1 MVTFSDQ
8 ANAYLAWL
16 KARNTPAKA
25 TSIATIQSLL
35 SCHATPYIGELPLAG
50 IDNQTMREL
59 VSKIVQRGSI
69 SPNSI
74 ALVVKFVKRVIANA
88 KDDRG
93 NQLYPRAWNH
103 EHIDVPKRIKRNQP
117 TTSREK
123 IESCLWAA
131 QPTIYELLATLA
143 ATGMRKGE
151 SLFLKVDDFDSR
163 NGVLH
168 IHGTRSRFGESSPKT
183 EDGER
188 QIDLH
193 PDIAAMLRRMVGART
208 AGYLFE
214 LEAGRGMTDD
224 ELRWWFGKM
233 GIKPHSL
240 RRFRITWLRRQG
252 CNEDMLRLWI
262 GHAEGVRK
270 KTVTDEYSFLR
281 EDLEFRQRL
290 VREVGLGF
298 TLPAVA
304 APHRSAPQ
312 RQEAV
317 AAVSA

>member
-1 MVTFSDQ
+1 MPGAIS
-8 ANAYLAWL
+8 
-16 KARNTPAKA
+16 
-25 TSIATIQSLL
+25 SIR
-35 SCHATPYIGELPLAG
+35 GRG
-50 IDNQTMREL
+50 I
-59 VSKIVQRGSI
+59 
-69 SPNSI
+69 
-74 ALVVKFVKRVIANA
+74 
-88 KDDRG
+88 
-93 NQLYPRAWNH
+93 H
-103 EHIDVPKRIKRNQP
+103 EHIDVPKRVKKKQP

-123 IESCLWAA
+123 IESCLQTA
-131 QPTIYELLATLA
+131 QPVIYELLATLA

-151 SLFLKVDDFDSR
+151 ALFLKVSDFDSR
-163 NGVLH
+163 NGILH

-188 QIDLH
+188 QVDLH
-193 PDIAAMLRRMVGART
+193 PDIAAMLWRMVGERT

-214 LEAGRGMTDD
+214 MEAGSGMTDD
-224 ELRWWFGKM
+224 ELRWSFGKM

-281 EDLEFRQRL
+281 EDLEFRKRI
-290 VREVGLGF
+290 VREAALGF
-298 TLPAVA
+298 HLPAIA
-304 APHRSAPQ
+304 APHSAAPE

-317 AAVSA
+317 EALSA